1 MPRNDGVRM
10 GAGGVVMQEIV
21 EEPKRT
27 RKTTKKSPKAK
38 VQVLEERLVEMPSD
52 VEPEEE
58 KDEKVQYIYG

>member
-1 MPRNDGVRM
+1 MPRNDGIRM
-10 GAGGVVMQEIV
+10 GAGGIVMQEIV

-58 KDEKVQYIYG
+58 KDEKV

>member
-27 RKTTKKSPKAK
+27 RKTTKKSPKSK
-38 VQVLEERLVEMPSD
+38 FQVLEERLVEMPSD

-58 KDEKVQYIYG
+58 KDEKV

>member
-1 MPRNDGVRM
+1 MPRNDGIRM

-27 RKTTKKSPKAK
+27 RKTTKKSPTAK

-52 VEPEEE
+52 VEPEEKE
-58 KDEKVQYIYG
+58 DEEF

>member
-1 MPRNDGVRM
+1 MPRNDGIRM

-58 KDEKVQYIYG
+58 KDEKV

>member
-1 MPRNDGVRM
+1 MPRNDGIRM

-52 VEPEEE
+52 VEPEEKE
-58 KDEKVQYIYG
+58 DEEF

>member
-1 MPRNDGVRM
+1 MPRNDGIRM

-21 EEPKRT
+21 EEPKST
-27 RKTTKKSPKAK
+27 RKPTKKSPKAK

-58 KDEKVQYIYG
+58 KDEKV

>member
-58 KDEKVQYIYG
+58 KDEKV

>member
-10 GAGGVVMQEIV
+10 GAGGVVIQEIV
-21 EEPKRT
+21 ETPKPK
-27 RKTTKKSPKAK
+27 KTVTKRRPKAE

-58 KDEKVQYIYG
+58 KDEKV